1 MFWGWKFI
9 FQQPRSRNRNLSPF
23 PLVLGLYNSVTFA
36 LLLVFAYCVGAIPFG
51 LLLGRLFADVDVRA
65 HGSGNIGATNVNRVL
80 GRKLGAATLGCD
92 LLKGLF
98 VVLLAKWLLPDDTV
112 RHSWVALAAFVGHCF
127 PIYLNFNGGKGVAT
141 TFGVL
146 LPISAKTAFLAFFV
160 WLFAA
165 RLSRI
170 SALGALSAAAVIPF
184 SIFYF
189 TRDVQIFLIFLI
201 MMLVL
206 VYRHKENIRRLKA
219 GVEK

>member
-1 MFWGWKFI
+1 M
-9 FQQPRSRNRNLSPF
+9 
-23 PLVLGLYNSVTFA
+23 TFA

-92 LLKGLF
+92 LLKGVL
-98 VVLLAKWLLPDDTV
+98 VVFLAKWLLPDEIV
-112 RHSWVALAAFVGHCF
+112 SHSWVALAAFVGHCF

-146 LPISAKTAFLAFFV
+146 LPISAKTAVIAFLV

-165 RLSRI
+165 RVSRI
-170 SALGALSAAAVIPF
+170 SSLGALSAAAVIPF
-184 SIFYF
+184 LILYF
-189 TRDVQIFLIFLI
+189 TRDVQVFFIFV
-201 MMLVL
+201 MMMVVL
-206 VYRHKENIRRLKA
+206 VYRHKENIRRLKS